1 MSRIYICPLS
11 DVHQHAA
18 TVEPSHVISLLGDDP
33 FPETPPGVADAC
45 HLRLRFHDIDMPMP
59 GYHPPEAH
67 HIEEIIAFG
76 GAWQR
81 TDPVIVHCFAG
92 VSRST
97 AAALTMI
104 AIHNPGHEAEAAA
117 LLRERAPHAK
127 PNRRMI
133 AFADQALRLDGRLNQ
148 AVADMGEPDFATMGS
163 LIELPATL

>member
-45 HLRLRFHDIDMPMP
+45 HLRLRFHDIDVPMP

-81 TDPVIVHCFAG
+81 TEHAPVGNMH
-92 VSRST
+92 
-97 AAALTMI
+97 LQ
-104 AIHNPGHEAEAAA
+104 
-117 LLRERAPHAK
+117 
-127 PNRRMI
+127 
-133 AFADQALRLDGRLNQ
+133 FADVVHVG
-148 AVADMGEPDFATMGS
+148 AVEYQHAVGVWFVFV
-163 LIELPATL
+163 